1 MSKQKLSQKEKNIF
15 FAALLGGIV
24 GGLLANFL
32 VTSLFRF
39 FDNRNLN
46 NAVIVFL
53 TLIFF
58 FGFLIFL
65 YTQIKPNK
73 QNVNRI

>member
-1 MSKQKLSQKEKNIF
+1 MVTSKYSQKEKNIF
-15 FAALLGGIV
+15 FPGLLGGIV
-24 GGLLANFL
+24 GGLLANFV

-39 FDNRNLN
+39 FNDRNLN
-46 NAVIVFL
+46 NAVMTTL

-65 YTQIKPNK
+65 YMQIKPNK
-73 QNVNRI
+73 